1 MHFTACCLKTKVQF
15 ESLKQS
21 RHVSHRY
28 APRSG
33 LGIYAGYGFLEEV
46 MLVLRIKKQVLLIC
60 RHFRL

>member
-1 MHFTACCLKTKVQF
+1 MHLTACRLKTKVQF

-21 RHVSHRY
+21 RHVHRY
-28 APRSG
+28 APRSD
-33 LGIYAGYGFLEEV
+33 LRIYAGYGFLEEV